1 MRATLNIPDNLIDE
15 ILKITGEKSKTKAL
29 IKVMEEYIRQKK
41 ISKLIEL
48 SGKIEV
54 EDLTEELEVMELQEA
69 ENNAR

>member
-29 IKVMEEYIRQKK
+29 IKVMEEYIKQKK

-54 EDLTEELEVMELQEA
+54 EDLTEELEIMELQEA
-69 ENNAR
+69 ENNAN

>member
-29 IKVMEEYIRQKK
+29 IKVMEEYIKQKK

-54 EDLTEELEVMELQEA
+54 EDLTEELEIMELQEA
-69 ENNAR
+69 EDNAN

>member
-54 EDLTEELEVMELQEA
+54 EDLTEELEIMELQEA
-69 ENNAR
+69 ENNAN

>member
-29 IKVMEEYIRQKK
+29 IKVMEEYIKQKK

-54 EDLTEELEVMELQEA
+54 EDLTEDLEIMELQEA
-69 ENNAR
+69 ENNAN